1 MKASHEGQREAN
13 CGTWTHTTGVSG
25 KELLEYWLWGSWLFR
40 HQAEELP
47 VFETLLLH
55 LCLALSKTISSV
67 VSAPRISRT
76 SRSTTETVMVINHS
90 EISALSRGLL
100 TGVVMVVV
108 EGAGVELGSGGEL
121 CMLLHSVRG
130 TAHRGP
136 NVKKL
141 VRSGQT
147 VRWS

>member
-1 MKASHEGQREAN
+1 
-13 CGTWTHTTGVSG
+13 
-25 KELLEYWLWGSWLFR
+25 
-40 HQAEELP
+40 
-47 VFETLLLH
+47 
-55 LCLALSKTISSV
+55 
-67 VSAPRISRT
+67 
-76 SRSTTETVMVINHS
+76 MVINHS

-100 TGVVMVVV
+100 VMVVV